1 MGNLYD
7 ISYDILRIFDSVESA
22 EGEITDEQYAELCI
36 KQDEL
41 KQKLDAYVKAVKEFQ
56 ANAEFCKN
64 EKKSINDRQ
73 NVYKNR
79 IEKLKS
85 AMLDAVIAFGEEGKT
100 NKFIE
105 LPNCRIFTKTS
116 KSIEADE
123 TRLDILS
130 KEFYRLIF
138 ELVRNGV
145 LYTGEDVDLEGILDV
160 INANVI
166 AEQGEDFE
174 PFTLQD
180 LIQCKLRVSMYV
192 SIYDCFRSN
201 EYLIRQIVN
210 NPVISKIDTE
220 ICKDDCKF
228 IIENSDDKLTIAK
241 QIISNNLQIK

>member
-7 ISYDILRIFDSVESA
+7 ISYDILRIFDAVESA
-22 EGEITDEQYAELCI
+22 EGEITDKQYAELCI

-56 ANAEFCKN
+56 ANADFCKN

-123 TRLDILS
+123 TRLNILS
-130 KEFYRLIF
+130 NEFYRLVC
-138 ELVRNGV
+138 ELVKNGV
-145 LYTGEDVDLEGILDV
+145 LYTGEDVDLQGILDV

-166 AEQGEDFE
+166 AEQGESFE
-174 PFTLQD
+174 PFTIQD
-180 LIQCKLRVSMYV
+180 LIQCKLCISTTV

-201 EYLIRQIVN
+201 EYLIRQLVS
-210 NPVISKIDTE
+210 NPINSKMDVDIS
-220 ICKDDCKF
+220 KDDCKF
-228 IIENSDDKLTIAK
+228 VIENTDDKLTIAK
-241 QIISNNLQIK
+241 QVINNNLQIK

>member
-1 MGNLYD
+1 MSNLYD
-7 ISYDILRIFDSVESA
+7 ISHDILRIFDSVESA

-56 ANAEFCKN
+56 ANADFCKN

-85 AMLDAVIAFGEEGKT
+85 AMLDAVIAFGEEGKN

-130 KEFYRLIF
+130 KEFYRLIC

-145 LYTGEDVDLEGILDV
+145 LYTGEDVDLEGILAV

-166 AEQGEDFE
+166 SEQGEDFE

-180 LIQCKLRVSMYV
+180 LIQCKICVSTTA

-201 EYLIRQIVN
+201 EYLIRQIAN
-210 NPVISKIDTE
+210 NPINSKIDTE
-220 ICKDDCKF
+220 ICKDACRF

>member
-174 PFTLQD
+174 PFTIQD
-180 LIQCKLRVSMYV
+180 LIQCKLRVSIYA

-228 IIENSDDKLTIAK
+228 IIENSDAKLTIAK

>member
-1 MGNLYD
+1 MSSLYN
-7 ISYDILRIFDSVESA
+7 ISQDILRIFDSIESA
-22 EGEITDEQYAELCI
+22 EGEITDKQYDELCI

-41 KQKLDAYVKAVKEFQ
+41 KIKLDAYVKAVKEFQ
-56 ANAEFCKN
+56 ANADFCKN

-85 AMLDAVIAFGEEGKT
+85 AMLDAVITFGEQGKT

-123 TRLDILS
+123 TRLNILS
-130 KEFYRLIF
+130 NEFYRLVC
-138 ELVRNGV
+138 ELVKNGV
-145 LYTGEDVDLEGILDV
+145 LYTGEDVDLQGILDV

-166 AEQGEDFE
+166 AEQGESFE
-174 PFTLQD
+174 PFTIQD
-180 LIQCKLRVSMYV
+180 LIQCKLCISTTA

-201 EYLIRQIVN
+201 EYLIRQLVN
-210 NPVISKIDTE
+210 NPIISKMDVDIS
-220 ICKDDCKF
+220 KDDCKF
-228 IIENSDDKLTIAK
+228 VIENTDDKLTIAK
-241 QIISNNLQIK
+241 QVINNNLQIK